1 MKPYVNMNPS
11 QEPTKEQLVQYSIK
25 QLKELL
31 AKYHVTTEV
40 YIDDESKNKIQSIIE
55 KEELIELSQ
64 QAIEQHQKAAQS
76 TKYNLIFNAV
86 YAIEMNREATVK
98 QTLLDIGFYKCHVR
112 NYHSK
117 KWYLSSFC

>member
-31 AKYHVTTEV
+31 AKYHVTTE
-40 YIDDESKNKIQSIIE
+40 SIIE

>member
-1 MKPYVNMNPS
+1 M
-11 QEPTKEQLVQYSIK
+11 
-25 QLKELL
+25 
-31 AKYHVTTEV
+31 
-40 YIDDESKNKIQSIIE
+40 
-55 KEELIELSQ
+55 IELSQ

>member
-40 YIDDESKNKIQSIIE
+40 YIDDDTFFNKMFTSWYTVLPLSEVNNKISQLRYESALIIE
-55 KEELIELSQ
+55 GVI
-64 QAIEQHQKAAQS
+64 
-76 TKYNLIFNAV
+76 ND
-86 YAIEMNREATVK
+86 R
-98 QTLLDIGFYKCHVR
+98 R
-112 NYHSK
+112 N
-117 KWYLSSFC
+117 